1 MQETKYADGRVER
14 EYVSAETQEEL
25 DRKLAKMH
33 ETALRNGA
41 VAITQRKVGRN
52 APCPCGSGKKFKRC
66 CARLLNTG
74 VAAVAR

>member
-1 MQETKYADGRVER
+1 MQETHYPDGRIER
-14 EYVSAETQEEL
+14 EFVSADTQDEL

-41 VAITQRKVGRN
+41 VAVTQRKVGRN
-52 APCPCGSGKKFKRC
+52 HPCPCGSGQKFKRC

-74 VAAVAR
+74 VAVVA